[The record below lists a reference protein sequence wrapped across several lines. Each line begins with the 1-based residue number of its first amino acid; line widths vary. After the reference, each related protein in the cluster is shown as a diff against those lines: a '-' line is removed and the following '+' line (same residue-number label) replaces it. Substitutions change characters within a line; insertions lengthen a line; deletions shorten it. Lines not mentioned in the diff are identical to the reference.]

1 MAFPRG
7 LITSYDI
14 TDNRIHIDDIFNK
27 YQLPETPFLNVVK
40 VGDKIDSTIL
50 QWYED
55 VPIPLEFKLTA
66 KHSVPTSGSGTLDV
80 DDASTLKVGNILKYG
95 QYLFRITNISGN
107 TLTVTALNG
116 DAEIAAD
123 SVLTLVSDANPEAAS
138 LVDSAV
144 GQRVLRENVTQI
156 FTEYIKIS
164 GTQRELKQW
173 VKNYDIWADEVDRK
187 LRKLRVMMERTLLNG
202 VLHKPTN
209 NTEPRL
215 AGGVEYFIN
224 QYGISTT
231 GKTLDEANFKA
242 VLEELWKKQASG
254 IQVWMNAKTKEDFFN
269 QLLYAKVIVD
279 RAETRAGMR
288 IQSYVCEY
296 GEFEL
301 YTSPHIEAGKIY
313 FVNPANIEIR
323 PLRPFVVEE
332 LAKTG
337 DYVQAQIVGE
347 YTFKIQDSGLMA
359 VFTVG

>member
-66 KHSVPTSGSGTLDV
+66 AHTSGSGTLAV
-80 DDASTLKVGNILKYG
+80 NDASTLKVGNILKYG

-116 DAEIAAD
+116 DVNIAAN

-202 VLHKPTN
+202 VLYKPTT

-215 AGGVEYFIN
+215 AGGVEYFIK

-231 GKTLDEANFKA
+231 GALTEANFKA

-254 IQVWMNAKTKEDFFN
+254 IQVWMNAKTKEEFFN
-269 QLLYAKVIVD
+269 QLLYAKVMVD
-279 RAETRAGMR
+279 RAETRAGMK

-359 VFTVG
+359 VFTVA

>member
-14 TDNRIHIDDIFNK
+14 TDNKKHIDDIFNK

-66 KHSVPTSGSGTLDV
+66 AHASGSGTLAV

-107 TLTVTALNG
+107 NLTVAALNG
-116 DAEIAAD
+116 DANIAAN
-123 SVLTLVSDANPEAAS
+123 SVLTLVSDANPESAT

-202 VLHKPTN
+202 VLYKPQN

-215 AGGVEYFIN
+215 AGGVEHFIK

-231 GKTLDEANFKA
+231 GTLTEANFKA

-254 IQVWMNAKTKEDFFN
+254 IQVWMNAKTKEGFFN

-279 RAETRAGMR
+279 RAETKAGMR

-337 DYVQAQIVGE
+337 DHVQAQIVGE

-359 VFTVG
+359 VFTVA